1 MTPLSTSTR
10 LIAGYARVST
20 HEQDLTLQRDELIEA
35 GCTHIYAE
43 KVSAG
48 RPLLRPQLE
57 RMLDSLRP
65 NDIVVVTRL
74 DRLARH
80 TSDLLSIADRIRAS
94 GAAMR
99 SLAEPWADT
108 TSPAGKMVMTV
119 FAGIAEFERSV
130 IVERTKRG
138 REAAMR
144 RGVPFGPKRRI
155 TPQQIETAHRLLDDG
170 YNADR
175 AAEAVGVSRSSIYRL
190 ALNR

>member
-1 MTPLSTSTR
+1 MTPVSTSTR

-80 TSDLLSIADRIRAS
+80 TSDLLSIAARIRAS

-155 TPQQIETAHRLLDDG
+155 TLQQIETARRLLDKG

-190 ALNR
+190 VLNQ